1 MAHQPTTNPL
11 RPAVDNPANTA
22 AEAPTECQS
31 YWLHRPRYGD
41 PSAVYVPVDA
51 TQTAD
56 HWPNIPARLTCD
68 IAYVRRVWAV
78 FRRGRKTWVAPRG
91 TYCVILGRWTDG
103 TVRLQLGLPDTTAP
117 DRRQS
122 IDGRFPAWVAERI
135 AERPSLPANVAPRR
149 QRSTVGPLAAVLVLA
164 ILAASAYLT
173 HGFGLQTLTSATADM
188 REVAPTVAPTPAGP
202 APLATPAS
210 RVVVVANTDHEGVY
224 VRRTP
229 AMADRVRAYAD
240 GTALRTIGPDVQGEG
255 MTWRHVA
262 APDGLEGYV
271 PAQYVVD
278 KP

>member
-1 MAHQPTTNPL
+1 
-11 RPAVDNPANTA
+11 V
-22 AEAPTECQS
+22 
-31 YWLHRPRYGD
+31 
-41 PSAVYVPVDA
+41 
-51 TQTAD
+51 
-56 HWPNIPARLTCD
+56 
-68 IAYVRRVWAV
+68 
-78 FRRGRKTWVAPRG
+78 RKTWVAPRG

-122 IDGRFPAWVAERI
+122 IDGRFPGWVAERI
-135 AERPSLPANVAPRR
+135 AERPSLPANFAPRR
-149 QRSTVGPLAAVLVLA
+149 QRSALGPLAAVLVLA

-173 HGFGLQTLTSATADM
+173 HGFGLQTLTSAPLDM
-188 REVAPTVAPTPAGP
+188 REAAPTVAPTPAGP
-202 APLATPAS
+202 APLSTPTS

-224 VRRTP
+224 IRRTP

-255 MTWRHVA
+255 ITWRHVA